1 MGNSSMAKS
10 AEHAFQLLNTNLN
23 AETHNQVGTGGI
35 CVKGCFLKKQTA
47 FGDVRRLRLQALTVN
62 ESHPSI
68 KNNPYI

>member
-23 AETHNQVGTGGI
+23 AETHKQVGGI

-47 FGDVRRLRLQALTVN
+47 FGDVHRLRPQALTVN